1 MINVSSTLFFIS
13 ISVLS
18 VALTACSETPLKNQ
32 AWEKPHVA
40 ISTSAIDAASTT
52 TKTPLKQGLPMPD
65 WIDGEPESYG
75 SDSRLRALSAELSSK
90 HDIDAAW
97 TESVLKHA
105 RFNAKVTQ
113 LIMPKAS
120 SGFKNWQ
127 LYRSRFIEPIRIRSG
142 VKFWHEHLDTIEKA
156 SQQYGVP
163 ASIIVSIIGVETIY
177 GRNQG
182 SFSALDV
189 FSTLSLDF
197 PKGRSDRSEFF
208 QDELGEFLR
217 MCAEQELDPR
227 EVQSSYAG
235 ALGLPQFMPS
245 SIRRFA
251 VDFDKDG
258 HINLKTSP
266 ADAIGSVGNYLQQHG
281 WQKGMPTRYQVTP
294 PVESEPLNQLLGP
307 DITPSFKPAEMLA
320 MGAVLDSNGATH
332 SGLLALVKLENGT
345 GEPSYV
351 AGTDNFY
358 VITRYNQS
366 SYYAMAVIELAEALK
381 AAM

>member
-1 MINVSSTLFFIS
+1 
-13 ISVLS
+13 
-18 VALTACSETPLKNQ
+18 
-32 AWEKPHVA
+32 
-40 ISTSAIDAASTT
+40 
-52 TKTPLKQGLPMPD
+52 MPD
-65 WIDGEPESYG
+65 WLPGEPQGYG
-75 SDSRLRALSAELSSK
+75 NDARLHALSAKLSSQ
-90 HDIDAAW
+90 HGIDAAW

-105 RFNAKVTQ
+105 QFNAKVTQ
-113 LIMPKAS
+113 LMMPAS
-120 SGFKNWQ
+120 RSGFKNWQ

-142 VKFWHEHLDTIEKA
+142 VEFWQAHFDTVKKA
-156 SQQYGVP
+156 SEQYGVP

-177 GRNQG
+177 GQHQG
-182 SFSALDV
+182 NFSTLDV
-189 FSTLSLDF
+189 LSTLSLDF
-197 PKGRSDRSEFF
+197 PKGRSDRSAFF

-227 EVQSSYAG
+227 DVQGSYAG

-251 VDFDKDG
+251 VDFDQDG

-266 ADAIGSVGNYLQQHG
+266 ADAIGSVAHYLVQFG

-294 PVESEPLNQLLGP
+294 PLASEPLNQLLGP
-307 DITPSFKPAEMLA
+307 DITPSFKPSDMLA
-320 MGAVLDSNGATH
+320 MGAVLDSNGTAH

-345 GEPSYV
+345 AAPTYV

-358 VITRYNQS
+358 VITRYNHS
-366 SYYAMAVIELAEALK
+366 SYYAMAVIELAEALQ